1 MFLVPGV
8 EDAVTE
14 GCFEQETARHLSVP
28 WSKKFSLLSKL
39 GIKYI
44 MFLKRS

>member
-1 MFLVPGV
+1 M
-8 EDAVTE
+8 TE
-14 GCFEQETARHLSVP
+14 GCFDQETARYLSIP
-28 WSKKFSLLSKL
+28 GSKKFSLLSKL